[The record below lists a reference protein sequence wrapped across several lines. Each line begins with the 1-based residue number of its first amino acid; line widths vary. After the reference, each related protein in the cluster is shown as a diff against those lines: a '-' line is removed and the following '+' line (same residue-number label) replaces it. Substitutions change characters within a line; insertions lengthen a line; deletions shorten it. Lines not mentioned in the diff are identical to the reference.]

1 VGAAKNDVSEQY
13 LDAFAEAAW
22 RAASKSWPPGW
33 MMRTRSDPSYPHLT
47 IRAVELERD
56 PERSLVVRFEEPPR
70 LLRFEL
76 DSLALGQSID
86 EDVEEA
92 LELLHTQLIV
102 LAP

>member
-1 VGAAKNDVSEQY
+1 MGGAKKDVSEQY

-22 RAASKSWPPGW
+22 RQASESWPPGW
-33 MMRTRSDPSYPHLT
+33 IIDRRGAPNDPHLT

-56 PERSLVVRFEEPPR
+56 PQRALVVRFEEPPW
-70 LLRFEL
+70 LLRYPL
-76 DSLALGQSID
+76 DTLALGESIE

-92 LELLHTQLIV
+92 LVLLHTQLIV